1 MRACVRDSECVC
13 VCVCVCV
20 CILCECE
27 RVCVCVC
34 VCERERERESARVC
48 VRVSLSESHQA
59 RVWFRGTKVLMKFLS
74 RLIILLMKDRV
85 PLSRECEKHM
95 SIIVY
100 MYVLMY
106 MIGLLVWLGL
116 ISVSHKLVQ
125 RLKLKQSSGLVV
137 LDQYV
142 SLWSSLVYFC
152 HRSKRFCWV

>member
-1 MRACVRDSECVC
+1 MCVYLVCVRESVGVC
-13 VCVCVCV
+13 V
-20 CILCECE
+20 
-27 RVCVCVC
+27 
-34 VCERERERESARVC
+34 RERESARVC
-48 VRVSLSESHQA
+48 ESVCVCVCVSLSESHQA
-59 RVWFRGTKVLMKFLS
+59 RVWFRGTEVLMKFLS
-74 RLIILLMKDRV
+74 RLIILIMKDRV

-125 RLKLKQSSGLVV
+125 RLKLKQSSGLVD
-137 LDQYV
+137 LDQCV

-152 HRSKRFCWV
+152 HRSKCFCWV

>member
-1 MRACVRDSECVC
+1 MCVC

-20 CILCECE
+20 S
-27 RVCVCVC
+27 CVSARECVC
-34 VCERERERESARVC
+34 VCERERERERESARVCVRVC

-74 RLIILLMKDRV
+74 RLIILLMNDRV

-137 LDQYV
+137 LDQCV